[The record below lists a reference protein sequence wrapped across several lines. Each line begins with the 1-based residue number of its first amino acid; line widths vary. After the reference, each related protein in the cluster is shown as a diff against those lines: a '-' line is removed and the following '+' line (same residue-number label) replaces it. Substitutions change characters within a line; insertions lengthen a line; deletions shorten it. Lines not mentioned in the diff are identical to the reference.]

1 MNNQTGLEKVNS
13 FGDWLRQ
20 RRKTLDW
27 SQAVLAQRAGCT
39 AATIRKIEADERK
52 PSWQLAELLATALEV
67 PVDGRTAFV
76 QAARQIRPVTQLP
89 PANQAPIIAA
99 SFHASPPKLSHNL
112 PAPMT
117 SLVDRVRD
125 ADNVIQLLRRADVRL
140 LTLLGPPGIGKTRLS
155 IYTAEQLAA
164 HFRDGIWFIDL
175 APLNDAS
182 LVLSAI
188 AYVLSVAEVG
198 ITPLLAR
205 LRTTL
210 AEKELLLVLDNF
222 EQVSAAAPEVAT
234 LLRGCKGLKVLAT
247 SRTPLL
253 LAGEHEYAVP
263 PLSLPPSTLVSDST
277 PDNLPEKLPERL
289 LSYEAVQLFV
299 ARVRQHQQAFAITA
313 TNAAQ
318 ISTVCLRLDGI
329 PLALELAAAALRRIT
344 LTQLAA
350 LFQQEASWLAEL
362 HSPARDLPPRQQTL
376 NNAIAWS
383 YRLLA
388 ADAQSAFRQ
397 LGIFVGGFTAGAG
410 QAVCGADQSTLA
422 HLTDHSLLARAP
434 ERWRMLE
441 TIREF
446 ALAQMSDE
454 ERIATQQRHTSYFVA
469 QPITN
474 PDTVTP
480 DNANFRAA
488 LLAAIA
494 AHDIH
499 AALTLCIKLDDFWQT
514 HGNYWREGITLT
526 RRALTMPEKGD
537 GRLRLDTLESVS
549 TLAWQHH
556 QLDTAWEFAEQAL
569 TLARSRGRPEE
580 LALVLNLLGR
590 IYIEQGDYAR
600 AETVLAESAAFAGQV
615 PHLFNPGCPFA
626 QLGEVALARADWVAA
641 QTHLAQ
647 AVTYL
652 ASGQGLPWG
661 AFIAI
666 AHTILAEVAL
676 AFSNP
681 NEARH
686 ELRQALP
693 AARFSFRR
701 MRCLLVTLAGLLL
714 TTLHT
719 TTTENAQAAVA
730 LLGAEA
736 GLGEQTDAPSLLLY
750 QPLIAQRC
758 ERAQQLLTQP
768 EWQRAWE
775 IGHTWTL
782 AQAVAAAGKWLG
794 LSNEAAG

>member
-1 MNNQTGLEKVNS
+1 MMGVALMNNQTGLEEVNS

-52 PSWQLAELLATALEV
+52 PSWQLAELLATALGV
-67 PVDGRTAFV
+67 PADGRTTFV
-76 QAARQIRPVTQLP
+76 QAARQLRPVTQLP
-89 PANQAPIIAA
+89 PANQAPVAA
-99 SFHASPPKLSHNL
+99 APFLLSSPKFPHNL
-112 PAPMT
+112 PASMT

-125 ADNVIQLLRRADVRL
+125 AATVVQLLKRADVRL

-164 HFRDGIWFIDL
+164 YFRDGIWFVDL
-175 APLNDAS
+175 APINDAS

-198 ITPLLAR
+198 ITLLLDR

-222 EQVSAAAPEVAT
+222 EQVGAAAPEVAT

-263 PLSLPPSTLVSDST
+263 PLSLPPSTLVTDSAS
-277 PDNLPEKLPERL
+277 DNLPEKL
-289 LSYEAVQLFV
+289 LSYEAVQLFI
-299 ARVRQHQQAFAITA
+299 ARVRQYQQDFAITP

-318 ISTVCLRLDGI
+318 ISTICLRLDGI

-344 LTQLAA
+344 LTQLAVT
-350 LFQQEASWLAEL
+350 FQHEASWLSEL

-376 NNAIAWS
+376 SNAIAWS
-383 YRLLA
+383 YRLLD

-397 LGIFVGGFTAGAG
+397 LGIFVGGFTADAA

-422 HLTDHSLLARAP
+422 RLTDHSLLARAP

-441 TIREF
+441 MIREF
-446 ALAQMSDE
+446 ALAQMGSA
-454 ERIATQQRHTSYFVA
+454 ERMATQQSYIAYFVA
-469 QPITN
+469 QPTTN
-474 PDTVTP
+474 PDTVAP
-480 DNANFRAA
+480 DNANFRGA
-488 LLAAIA
+488 LLVAIA

-499 AALTLCIKLDDFWQT
+499 AALTLCIKLAGFWQT
-514 HGNYWREGITLT
+514 YGYWREGITLT
-526 RRALTMPEKGD
+526 RSALAMPDKGN
-537 GRLRLDTLESVS
+537 GRLRVDALESVAS
-549 TLAWQHH
+549 LVWQHH
-556 QLDTAWEFAEQAL
+556 QLDTALEFAEQAL
-569 TLARSRGRPEE
+569 TLARSRGHPEE

-590 IYIEQGDYAR
+590 IFIEQGDYTR
-600 AETVLAESAAFAGQV
+600 AATVLAESAAFASQV

-641 QTHLAQ
+641 QTYLAQ
-647 AVTYL
+647 AVSYL
-652 ASGQGLPWG
+652 ASDQGLPLG
-661 AFIAI
+661 VFIAI

-693 AARFSFRR
+693 AARLLFRR

-714 TTLHT
+714 TTVHT
-719 TTTENAQAAVA
+719 TPAEDAQAAAA

-736 GLGEQTDAPSLLLY
+736 GLGEQMDAPSLLLY
-750 QPLIAQRC
+750 QALITERSASVQR
-758 ERAQQLLTQP
+758 LLTP
-768 EWQRAWE
+768 LEWQAAWQR
-775 IGHTWTL
+775 GHAWTL
-782 AQAVAAAGKWLG
+782 AQAVDAAEGWLEVDSEG
-794 LSNEAAG
+794 